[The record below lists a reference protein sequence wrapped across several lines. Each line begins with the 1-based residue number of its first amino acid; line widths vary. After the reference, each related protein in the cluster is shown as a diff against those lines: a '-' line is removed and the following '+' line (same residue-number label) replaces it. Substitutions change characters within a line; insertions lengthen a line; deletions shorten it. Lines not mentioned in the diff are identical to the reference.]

1 MLKDLQARLV
11 PRGLLEE
18 SVLTE
23 SIRQAQKE
31 LMALAELRVQ
41 RERLE
46 RQGLQVRKL
55 RALPEGLERTVPAE
69 HLVRLEYLA
78 LPHRGQPV
86 PRAPKELK
94 EFQKLEAQQERLER
108 WALQVRKLRKVP
120 ALMELPE

>member
-1 MLKDLQARLV
+1 MRKEPQARLG
-11 PRGLLEE
+11 RRALLEE
-18 SVLTE
+18 PALRE

-46 RQGLQVRKL
+46 RRVLQVRKL

-69 HLVRLEYLA
+69 HLVRLEHLA
-78 LPHRGQPV
+78 LPYQGQPV

-94 EFQKLEAQQERLER
+94 EFQKLEARQARLER
-108 WALQVRKLRKVP
+108 
-120 ALMELPE
+120 